1 MKINLDLTTL
11 QFRSFIT
18 VVPTFIVTITHHRLG
33 DAVSIGTCKLT
44 GIACFDLILCT
55 GKKGLLGEG
64 ANVYLAI
71 HFFSQFTVLLDNCD
85 KLCTLI
91 QM

>member
-1 MKINLDLTTL
+1 MKINLYLTTL
-11 QFRSFIT
+11 QLRSFIT
-18 VVPTFIVTITHHRLG
+18 VVPTFIVTITHHRLW

-55 GKKGLLGEG
+55 RTKGEG

-71 HFFSQFTVLLDNCD
+71 EIVFFTIHC
-85 KLCTLI
+85 I
-91 QM
+91 A